1 MLKHILIFMIKFLTK
16 HRGFFFLGVFA
27 SLAVTFNAC
36 TDVDNSLGD
45 DLLQGSEAVK
55 DTTVLVDPSTVLT
68 EKFPTSLS
76 GKCYLGIYKDPVFG
90 EISSSLV
97 TMFLPSN
104 ISQYA
109 DTVHAVKQ
117 IVSVDLSLKL
127 KGGVGDSLSRH
138 TLNVFQLNEILK
150 VDSTYYSDY
159 KIADKKVP
167 DAISNAEV
175 EYDRKADG
183 IVTIPLKTAFASSL
197 LNGETI
203 KQFYKAVKADSKTS
217 LQQQFINQ
225 FKGLYVENT
234 STSSALGGL
243 NAIDFAD
250 TSTRVLV
257 RYKVTSTKGEDSLV
271 RLSLK
276 IGNLNRFNVVKHSY
290 NGELKPT
297 SDPKVIASTNPEH
310 NGFGFLQGF
319 GGLRTRL
326 KFDDK
331 TIKAFAGKGYKI
343 HRAELVVEPYF
354 PGGLLNYKNMPMS
367 LSAYYPKTEKGK
379 EIMLFTPDMEIFKEV
394 STNAFYNRS
403 QRLYSLNITTFFKD
417 AMRGVKPN
425 EFYLYAGVPAGLYSS
440 QSSSYGTNYAEL
452 PSDFLSLPNQV
463 ILKGQ
468 MKLIITYSK

>member
-1 MLKHILIFMIKFLTK
+1 MAITSNCAEIIITNPQGSVSFNKLITTTELSPAKTIYSEDRVYLIQDSENMPQTFWWNLEKAIADGYADLEELYDYFVAEIANQCGGGGGSSYIAPFLKT
-16 HRGFFFLGVFA
+16 GGA
-27 SLAVTFNAC
+27 SWSGTGLVYDVTTLEYYFNGDKLAAATQVILAVA
-36 TDVDNSLGD
+36 
-45 DLLQGSEAVK
+45 
-55 DTTVLVDPSTVLT
+55 DPTNNRL
-68 EKFPTSLS
+68 
-76 GKCYLGIYKDPVFG
+76 
-90 EISSSLV
+90 
-97 TMFLPSN
+97 
-104 ISQYA
+104 
-109 DTVHAVKQ
+109 
-117 IVSVDLSLKL
+117 
-127 KGGVGDSLSRH
+127 
-138 TLNVFQLNEILK
+138 
-150 VDSTYYSDY
+150 
-159 KIADKKVP
+159 
-167 DAISNAEV
+167 DAIVVDESGV
-175 EYDRKADG
+175 
-183 IVTIPLKTAFASSL
+183 
-197 LNGETI
+197 I
-203 KQFYKAVKADSKTS
+203 KY
-217 LQQQFINQ
+217 I
-225 FKGLYVENT
+225 ENT